1 MTSFTNAPRPNYHH
15 GADRLEALMEAVQQA
30 PRQVWGKRG
39 MALLFGSALVAAALA
54 VSHEIMDSAAESHLL
69 MVWMVLWMSL
79 FAALA
84 FFAGSLGAAARRLR
98 CGLDG
103 WSRGLAEA
111 RADQRLW
118 AIARQDGRVMADL
131 QSALSRSDASDAA
144 KAPGRQTRTR

>member
-1 MTSFTNAPRPNYHH
+1 MTSFTNAPRPDHHH

-39 MALLFGSALVAAALA
+39 MVLLLGSALVAAALA
-54 VSHEIMDSAAESHLL
+54 VSYEIMDSAAESHLL

-98 CGLDG
+98 SSLDG

-144 KAPGRQTRTR
+144 KAQGRQTRTR